1 MEQQLVFLLV
11 SGAYLGFGITHT
23 WKAVE
28 DAFVRH
34 QEGSNRISDGFAP
47 LARASAHVLMSIIW
61 PGPIFLAA
69 TSAWRSK
76 RNQRKCRKMA
86 SKFADMLADPP
97 FGVSIDH
104 KELLRGIEKF
114 VDCEREDIARRR
126 GERIL

>member
-11 SGAYLGFGITHT
+11 SGAYLGFGMTHT

-69 TSAWRSK
+69 TSAWRAE
-76 RNQRKCRKMA
+76 RNKRKCREMA
-86 SKFADMLADPP
+86 SKFADMLVDPP
-97 FGVSIDH
+97 FGVSIEH

-114 VDCEREDIARRR
+114 VDEERSNLEKIRR
-126 GERIL
+126 EKIL